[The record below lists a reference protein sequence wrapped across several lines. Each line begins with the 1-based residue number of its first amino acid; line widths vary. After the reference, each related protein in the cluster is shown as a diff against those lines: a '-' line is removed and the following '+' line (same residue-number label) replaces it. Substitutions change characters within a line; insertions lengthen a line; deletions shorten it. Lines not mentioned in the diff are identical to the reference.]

1 MEDLF
6 WYNVERLLSK
16 PDIFIYLYTLIKFS
30 IYIIKTMLNFNKQDI
45 ANKINSINDNKLFL
59 GLALLILNVGGKF
72 FSNELT

>member
-45 ANKINSINDNKLFL
+45 TNKINSINDNKLFL

>member
-1 MEDLF
+1 MEILF
-6 WYNVERLLSK
+6 WSNVERLLSK
-16 PDIFIYLYTLIKFS
+16 PEIFIYLYTLIKFS

>member
-1 MEDLF
+1 MEILF
-6 WYNVERLLSK
+6 WSNVERLLSK
-16 PDIFIYLYTLIKFS
+16 PEIFIYLYTLIKFS
-30 IYIIKTMLNFNKQDI
+30 IYIIKNMLNFNKQDI